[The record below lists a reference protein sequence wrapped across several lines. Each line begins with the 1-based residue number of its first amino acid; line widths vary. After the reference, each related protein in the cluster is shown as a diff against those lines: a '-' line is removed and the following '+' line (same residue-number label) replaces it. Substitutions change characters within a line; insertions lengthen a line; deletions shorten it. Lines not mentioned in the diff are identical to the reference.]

1 MPEDQLSSK
10 KFCDNSLKQSKIFY
24 TASPLSKL
32 LRRKVK
38 FFTRLRLWVSHF
50 IEHKFKRRFQDS
62 LRPFCNCR
70 TGELELCFHYLFYCF
85 NASYESLFHLNSFKR
100 IGSFILSQNDSEISR
115 TVLSGDIKFNFS
127 VNTIIL
133 NANIKYLTGTEIF
146 EGCFQ

>member
-10 KFCDNSLKQSKIFY
+10 NFCDNSLKQNKVSY
-24 TASPLSKL
+24 TASPLSKP
-32 LRRKVK
+32 LRWAQVK
-38 FFTRLRLWVSHF
+38 RS
-50 IEHKFKRRFQDS
+50 FQDS

-70 TGELELCFHYLFYCF
+70 TGELELCFHCFIYCF

-100 IGSFILSQNDSEISR
+100 IGSFILSQTDSEISR
-115 TVLSGDIKFNFS
+115 IVLSGDIKFNFS